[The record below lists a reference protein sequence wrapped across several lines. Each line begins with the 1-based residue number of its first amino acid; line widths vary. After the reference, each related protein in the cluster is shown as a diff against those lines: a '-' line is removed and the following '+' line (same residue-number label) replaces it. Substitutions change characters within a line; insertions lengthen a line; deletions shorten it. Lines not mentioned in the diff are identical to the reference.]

1 MVENYSK
8 IISHIFAK
16 SSILA
21 SESGSNIYENASSGS
36 IFLKMLH
43 PDPNLV
49 ENDASLSR
57 LYNVNVV
64 KEP

>member
-21 SESGSNIYENASSGS
+21 SESGSNFYENASSLWINLFKNAAPGS
-36 IFLKMLH
+36 KLC
-43 PDPNLV
+43 
-49 ENDASLSR
+49 
-57 LYNVNVV
+57 
-64 KEP
+64 